1 MEGRESG
8 MVTRGHSMKLYKKRV
23 RLEVGRWSFGNRVV
37 ERWNSLPEDV
47 VNEETVN
54 GFKGKLDRFLGN
66 MKGTI

>member
-1 MEGRESG
+1 
-8 MVTRGHSMKLYKKRV
+8 MKLYKKRV

-47 VNEETVN
+47 VEKEAVN

-66 MKGTI
+66 MKGTL